1 MSRNFYCFNSYI
13 FTALIMIKHFILLL
27 SLQALLGFS
36 LYSQTK
42 DEQGRKQGYWKKTDE
57 KTGKLLYEGRFKDDK
72 PVGVFK
78 YYNGNDSVKAI
89 IDFKADGKTSYAKH
103 FHYNGKPAAF
113 GKYSDKETKDSVWT
127 YYDEMG
133 TLLSKETYIKGKKNG
148 ASYVYLPDG
157 TVAEIKT
164 YKNGLE
170 EGPYTEYYEKNKLK
184 TKGQYIQGFREG
196 RFIYYYPNG
205 AEVANG
211 FFKKDQKNGPW
222 IYRSEDGKI
231 KEKELYK
238 NGVQASQKETEAFFA
253 KNKTPE
259 PAPAKKAS
267 PPANNK
273 KPGAK

>member
-1 MSRNFYCFNSYI
+1 MKKYTHSFLYL
-13 FTALIMIKHFILLL
+13 TLFILLCPAFYA
-27 SLQALLGFS
+27 Q
-36 LYSQTK
+36 QK

-57 KTGKLLYEGRFKDDK
+57 KTGKLIYEGRFKDDK

-78 YYNGNDSVKAI
+78 YYNSNDSVKAI

-103 FHYNGKPAAF
+103 FHFNGKLAAY

-133 TLLSKETYIKGKKNG
+133 TLISKETYLKGKKNG
-148 ASYVYLPDG
+148 ESYVYLPDG
-157 TVAEIKT
+157 TVTEIKT
-164 YKNGLE
+164 FKNGLE
-170 EGPYTEYYEKNKLK
+170 DGPFTEYYEKNKIK
-184 TKGQYIQGFREG
+184 TKGQYVSGVREG

-211 FFKKDQKNGPW
+211 FFKKDLKNGPW

-238 NGVQASQKETEAFFA
+238 NGVQASQKETDAFFA

-259 PAPAKKAS
+259 PGSVKKTS
-267 PPANNK
+267 TPTNPK
-273 KPGAK
+273 KTGTK